1 MPLQHEGTKA
11 DTETATGQ
19 GEIKDQLGAQRR
31 YGHPAFMLSRADI
44 SLLGLTATG
53 FFLDAYDY
61 YVINPVATML
71 QYELFAGD
79 SLPPK
84 LEGLLKSG
92 ALIGATIGQLL
103 FGYLGNKYGRKA
115 IYGKELL
122 TIIIGTVL
130 CLSTPT
136 NVLSPSNSLIYLASF
151 RVIVGIGIG
160 GDSPMSSSIPVDR
173 TELWKRGT
181 ILAYIMSTNGW
192 GSLVGSLV
200 AITALAAYKHDIHDN
215 GDITKLD
222 AVWRITIGFSLIPA
236 LATVYQRLTLP
247 EIPVHPAARRKCV
260 TMPLRN
266 TSAVEGPQGEPDE
279 KAETEDANMPA
290 QDAPDKADMQEFL
303 EYFSEWRHAKHLIG
317 TCLCWFLSNIAF
329 FGVNLNQN
337 FVLQQLGYQGAT
349 GTPWQKLFKICT
361 GSLII
366 TVLGFLPGYYFA
378 VLTIHRLGRKWIQ
391 IQGALMTA
399 LFTGILAAKF
409 HSLSKIS
416 FVVCF
421 TLLQLLGPNLTVYII
436 PAELYPS
443 RYRTFAHGLSAAS
456 GRCGAILSA
465 LVFNQLSKS
474 LGTPAV
480 LWIFVA
486 VSLLA
491 VVITIVFLPETNG
504 RDADAIFEMELQEKA
519 VRGRSSRTI

>member
-1 MPLQHEGTKA
+1 MVRLRSLSAIRKGCA
-11 DTETATGQ
+11 DP
-19 GEIKDQLGAQRR
+19 KVYL
-31 YGHPAFMLSRADI
+31 
-44 SLLGLTATG
+44 
-53 FFLDAYDY
+53 AYDY

-103 FGYLGNKYGRKA
+103 FGVYNPRFISALESQVVSGVLTGSTSGYLGNKYGRKA

-200 AITALAAYKHDIHDN
+200 AITALAAYKRDIHDN

-399 LFTGILAAKF
+399 LFSCVLFRPIAVPVKF
-409 HSLSKIS
+409 
-416 FVVCF
+416 
-421 TLLQLLGPNLTVYII
+421 
-436 PAELYPS
+436 
-443 RYRTFAHGLSAAS
+443 
-456 GRCGAILSA
+456 
-465 LVFNQLSKS
+465 
-474 LGTPAV
+474 
-480 LWIFVA
+480 
-486 VSLLA
+486 
-491 VVITIVFLPETNG
+491 
-504 RDADAIFEMELQEKA
+504 
-519 VRGRSSRTI
+519 

>member
-103 FGYLGNKYGRKA
+103 FGVYNPRFISALESQVKSGVLTGSTLGYLGNKYGRKA

-160 GDSPMSSSIPVDR
+160 GDSPMSSSITVDR

-279 KAETEDANMPA
+279 KAETDVNMPA
-290 QDAPDKADMQEFL
+290 QDTPDKADMQEFL

-399 LFTGILAAKF
+399 LFSCVLFMPIAVPVKF
-409 HSLSKIS
+409 
-416 FVVCF
+416 
-421 TLLQLLGPNLTVYII
+421 
-436 PAELYPS
+436 
-443 RYRTFAHGLSAAS
+443 
-456 GRCGAILSA
+456 
-465 LVFNQLSKS
+465 
-474 LGTPAV
+474 
-480 LWIFVA
+480 
-486 VSLLA
+486 
-491 VVITIVFLPETNG
+491 
-504 RDADAIFEMELQEKA
+504 
-519 VRGRSSRTI
+519 